1 MKRTIF
7 HVDVNSAFLSWT
19 AVKRLKEDPEALD
32 LRQVPSIIGGREGS
46 TKGIVSA
53 KSIPAKKYGIVTG
66 EPVISAMKKC
76 PNLIIAEIDF
86 QTYREYSHAMMEIF
100 HEYTPLVQQ
109 ASIDEAYLDFTGME
123 QIYQD
128 LETEEWKFPLS
139 IAYALKDRIYRELGF
154 TVNIGVSENK
164 LLAKMASDFQKPNKV
179 HTLYLDEVPT
189 KMWKLPIGD
198 LFGCGKRSA
207 EKLRSVGI
215 LTIGDAANTDLSVLQ
230 SFLGEKAGA
239 YIYRSANGISDS
251 PVKSGRDAAKSYSN
265 ETTFSPDITAEDF
278 ERRAPEIVRWLS
290 ESVGRRIRRDQ
301 IYVNTID
308 VSVKTNAFKRRS
320 RQKKL
325 SDATDCTAVIEEE
338 AMKMLREL
346 CMGQHGVLSDGTGIR
361 LIGVGGSG
369 IEDGSYRQMNL
380 FDLMDTSESKSS
392 SKSSSKLDQMVD
404 DLEKKFGRGIVQ
416 KGGDL

>member
-1 MKRTIF
+1 
-7 HVDVNSAFLSWT
+7 
-19 AVKRLKEDPEALD
+19 
-32 LRQVPSIIGGREGS
+32 
-46 TKGIVSA
+46 
-53 KSIPAKKYGIVTG
+53 
-66 EPVISAMKKC
+66 
-76 PNLIIAEIDF
+76 
-86 QTYREYSHAMMEIF
+86 
-100 HEYTPLVQQ
+100 
-109 ASIDEAYLDFTGME
+109 
-123 QIYQD
+123 
-128 LETEEWKFPLS
+128 
-139 IAYALKDRIYRELGF
+139 
-154 TVNIGVSENK
+154 
-164 LLAKMASDFQKPNKV
+164 
-179 HTLYLDEVPT
+179 
-189 KMWKLPIGD
+189 
-198 LFGCGKRSA
+198 
-207 EKLRSVGI
+207 
-215 LTIGDAANTDLSVLQ
+215 VLQ

-251 PVKSGRDAAKSYSN
+251 PVKSERDAAKSYSN

-308 VSVKTNAFKRRS
+308 VSVKTNEFKRRS

-380 FDLMDTSESKSS
+380 FDLMESSE

-404 DLEKKFGRGIVQ
+404 ELEHKFGRGIVQ
-416 KGGDL
+416 KGGDF